1 LDIVRADRLL
11 SILLLL
17 QARGRMSTRDLADR
31 LEVSRRTVF
40 RDLEALSSAGVPVV
54 ADRGPAGGVQL
65 LEGYRTDLTGLTES
79 ELEALFAF
87 SGSGLAAD
95 LGMRAELER
104 ASNKVTTAA
113 GRTATTRLR
122 QRVLVD
128 TRRWGAPPEAPPHL
142 ATVQDALWADRRV
155 RLRYPKSGD
164 GERDVVVEPY
174 GLVAKAGNWYLL
186 AAVGDGLRVYRV
198 SRIQRA
204 EVLPERFERQPDFR
218 LEAAWDAQVGSFPPR
233 DQVQVEVR
241 VAPAVAARFARV
253 AGDSLTAPLDDDGR
267 AVLAFPAVG
276 AAAATLSGFGDDVEV
291 LSPPELR
298 ERLADLGRRLVARY
312 TGPDSVSRT

>member
-1 LDIVRADRLL
+1 MRADRLL

-54 ADRGPAGGVQL
+54 AEHGPAGGVQL
-65 LEGYRTDLTGLTES
+65 LEGYRTDLTGLTEP

-95 LGMRAELER
+95 LGMRVELER

-113 GRTATTRLR
+113 GRSAATRLR

-128 TRRWGAPPEAPPHL
+128 TRRWGAPPEAPAHL
-142 ATVQDALWADRRV
+142 ATVQDALWAERRV
-155 RLRYPKSGD
+155 RLRYPRSGE
-164 GERDVVVEPY
+164 GARDVVAEPY

-186 AAVGDGLRVYRV
+186 AAVGESLRIFRV
-198 SRIQRA
+198 SRIEDA
-204 EVLPERFERQPDFR
+204 EVLPERFERPADFQ
-218 LEAAWDAQVGSFPPR
+218 LEAAWAAQVGSFPPR
-233 DQVQVEVR
+233 DQLQVEVR
-241 VAPAVAARFARV
+241 VAPEVAARFARV
-253 AGDSLTAPLDDDGR
+253 VGDSMTAPVHDGR
-267 AVLAFPAVG
+267 ATLAFPALG
-276 AAAATLSGFGDDVEV
+276 AAAATLSGFGDGVEV

-298 ERLADLGRRLVARY
+298 ERLADLGRRLVTLYAAPAP
-312 TGPDSVSRT
+312 GPQS